1 MNIYFILN
9 LLSINNNIELIGS
22 SLKKQLKYKTDYDT
36 QEDIEDLTPNE
47 AYERFKNIF
56 EKVQSLPNIYI
67 TDFKSGLHNTI
78 PVRWN
83 YETIMKGFQMLDD
96 NIRVTFVDTLNNQP
110 NNIIKL
116 DLLVFDEF
124 KKIFLEFSCNYYVVP
139 ITNKNIVNS
148 LLLDVKKY
156 YHEGKYMKVLK
167 RLYSYNIIMK
177 YRKKVTELE
186 DIF

>member
-1 MNIYFILN
+1 
-9 LLSINNNIELIGS
+9 
-22 SLKKQLKYKTDYDT
+22 
-36 QEDIEDLTPNE
+36 
-47 AYERFKNIF
+47 
-56 EKVQSLPNIYI
+56 
-67 TDFKSGLHNTI
+67 
-78 PVRWN
+78 
-83 YETIMKGFQMLDD
+83 MLDD
-96 NIRVTFVDTLNNQP
+96 NIRVKFVDTLNNQP

-139 ITNKNIVNS
+139 ITNENIVKS

-156 YHEGKYMKVLK
+156 YHEEKYMKVLK

-186 DIF
+186 NIFNSEAGRLNQFLHNINLIIDAIKFNVNKNQISQVINQFKTMIDDKYKKYVTRKSLEKLTKILKTDINELIEDFV